1 VDRGNHSPEKAVSLF
16 GGKRRDG
23 ESEAAAPRAGERPSE
38 GAEHRTPAVPPSG
51 RTATTPGRREAT
63 GEGKDAMANIGKS
76 ISIKGDLTG
85 EEDLVV
91 EGKVEGK
98 IDLPQNELT
107 IGANGNAQ
115 AEVHAKTVLVVGRV
129 TGNISASERVEIQST
144 GVVEGDVRAPRL
156 VVQEGARLNGA
167 IHMSEK
173 AGERAG
179 ASAQPSRTAPPK
191 VAAAGAGG
199 GGEARPGG
207 A

>member
-1 VDRGNHSPEKAVSLF
+1 
-16 GGKRRDG
+16 
-23 ESEAAAPRAGERPSE
+23 
-38 GAEHRTPAVPPSG
+38 
-51 RTATTPGRREAT
+51 
-63 GEGKDAMANIGKS
+63 MANIGKS

-115 AEVHAKTVLVVGRV
+115 AELHAKTILVVGRV
-129 TGNISASERVEIQST
+129 TGNISASERVEIQSS

-156 VVQEGARLNGA
+156 VVQEGARVNGS
-167 IHMSEK
+167 IHMGEK
-173 AGERAG
+173 AGEQQPGAG
-179 ASAQPSRTAPPK
+179 AQPSRSAPPK
-191 VAAAGAGG
+191 VAAAGTGG